1 MKLKVFSILFILSL
15 NSLFSQEKISGVIL
29 SDSTDLPLENVTIFN
44 SDTNEISYSDL
55 NGNFNMTIKN
65 IDSEINFFLEGFNLL
80 TKLYSPATGDLK
92 NIEIRLIPKIE
103 ELNEVVVRAN
113 LKKIFQIKRMEDV
126 EGTRIYAGKKNEVIL
141 IDVSMA
147 NLASNNARQIYNQI
161 PGLNIY
167 QNDDAGL
174 QLNIGGRGLNP
185 NRTANFNTRQNNYVS
200 VLMH

>member
-1 MKLKVFSILFILSL
+1 MRLKVFSILFILSL

-55 NGNFNMTIKN
+55 NGNFSMIIKN

-80 TKLYSPATGDLK
+80 TKLYSPVTEDLK

-113 LKKIFQIKRMEDV
+113 LKKIF
-126 EGTRIYAGKKNEVIL
+126 
-141 IDVSMA
+141 
-147 NLASNNARQIYNQI
+147 
-161 PGLNIY
+161 
-167 QNDDAGL
+167 
-174 QLNIGGRGLNP
+174 
-185 NRTANFNTRQNNYVS
+185 
-200 VLMH
+200 H